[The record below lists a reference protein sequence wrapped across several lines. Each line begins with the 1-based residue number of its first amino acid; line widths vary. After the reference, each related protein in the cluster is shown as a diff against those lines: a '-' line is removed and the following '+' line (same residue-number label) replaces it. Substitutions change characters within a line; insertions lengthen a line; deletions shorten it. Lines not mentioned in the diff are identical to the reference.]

1 MCWGHMCVP
10 TKRAESLFRAST
22 LQEPFKPHT
31 STREE
36 RAEGSAASVLYER
49 DYNATRSPPFLRQWK
64 QAITPYPFT
73 SLMGFSAM
81 LLSVVM
87 EHPLVKIHMASFVKI
102 AASHNWNG
110 VGVGGGSFPHY
121 RPSGKCFRNFHS
133 SLTSYIVFKVWLY
146 IFKNLIR

>member
-49 DYNATRSPPFLRQWK
+49 DYNATRFSPVE
-64 QAITPYPFT
+64 T
-73 SLMGFSAM
+73 SDHT
-81 LLSVVM
+81 V
-87 EHPLVKIHMASFVKI
+87 SFYISDGIFGHV
-102 AASHNWNG
+102 ALCCNG
-110 VGVGGGSFPHY
+110 TSIRENTHGKLCEDSSQSQLKWGGGSFPHY